1 MAFFERE
8 FIEIKR
14 DNYKMNIIGTL
25 TGSVEEEDV
34 RQYITAFV
42 KKEKRAIVGNVVLMI
57 IVWLLAMIYPI
68 GEFVFSNNPNPHLGP
83 GGIAITV
90 IFSLIALYCTV
101 ISVKAVS
108 SSKKLI
114 AKADLDSPE
123 QIIADAPDAVIW
135 KMKKQWEMCYS
146 HDLVPLESAVKG
158 RPLFL
163 EDGPLME
170 NRAFVMRRMSAAQ
183 RSLREREEI
192 RLVEYAAALM
202 KSRTSSNGPLTVY
215 LDIDKLG
222 GGVYGLSAGRA
233 VAGAVPA
240 AMLEGMRV
248 SSGDSRLAA
257 GQALG
262 RALPASEMEGIAVFS
277 GDSAATLNGSAN
289 EYAVA
294 FSGNS
299 AKLDRIEALLRDDK
313 TIAGLL
319 SGSGIR
325 RGETQEPLV
334 ADGTVQNG
342 ELTAPAG
349 HSPSFCA
356 VGFNKTWKG

>member
-14 DNYKMNIIGTL
+14 DNYKMNIVGTL
-25 TGSVEEEDV
+25 AGSVEEEDV

-83 GGIAITV
+83 GGIAITA

-114 AKADLDSPE
+114 AKADPDSPE

-215 LDIDKLG
+215 LDIDKLDS
-222 GGVYGLSAGRA
+222 GVYG
-233 VAGAVPA
+233 
-240 AMLEGMRV
+240 
-248 SSGDSRLAA
+248 LAA

-262 RALPASEMEGIAVFS
+262 VALPAFELDGIAVFS

-294 FSGNS
+294 FSGCCS
-299 AKLDRIEALLRDDK
+299 KIYRIESLLRDDK

-319 SGSGIR
+319 SGRGIR

-349 HSPSFCA
+349 RSPSFCA
-356 VGFNKTWKG
+356 VGFNKAWKG

>member
-14 DNYKMNIIGTL
+14 DNYKMNIVGTL

-114 AKADLDSPE
+114 AKADPDSPE

-158 RPLFL
+158 QPLFL

-202 KSRTSSNGPLTVY
+202 KSRASLNGPLTVY
-215 LDIDKLG
+215 LDIDKLDS
-222 GGVYGLSAGRA
+222 GVYG
-233 VAGAVPA
+233 
-240 AMLEGMRV
+240 
-248 SSGDSRLAA
+248 LAA

-277 GDSAATLNGSAN
+277 GDSAATLKGSAN

-313 TIAGLL
+313 TITGFL

-349 HSPSFCA
+349 RSPSFCA
-356 VGFNKTWKG
+356 VGFSKAWKG

>member
-14 DNYKMNIIGTL
+14 DNYKMNIVGTL

-114 AKADLDSPE
+114 AKADPDSPE

-202 KSRTSSNGPLTVY
+202 KSRASLNGPLTVY
-215 LDIDKLG
+215 LDIDKLDS
-222 GGVYGLSAGRA
+222 GVYG
-233 VAGAVPA
+233 
-240 AMLEGMRV
+240 
-248 SSGDSRLAA
+248 LAA

-319 SGSGIR
+319 SGRGIR

-349 HSPSFCA
+349 RSPSFCA
-356 VGFNKTWKG
+356 VGFNKAWKG

>member
-14 DNYKMNIIGTL
+14 DNYKMNIVGTL

-114 AKADLDSPE
+114 AKADPDSPE
-123 QIIADAPDAVIW
+123 QIAANAPDAIIW

-158 RPLFL
+158 QPVFL
-163 EDGPLME
+163 EDGPLYM
-170 NRAFVMRRMSAAQ
+170 NRAFAMKRMNATEQSMRQ
-183 RSLREREEI
+183 REEVL
-192 RLVEYAAALM
+192 LVEYAAALM
-202 KSRTSSNGPLTVY
+202 KTRAASNGLLTVY

-222 GGVYGLSAGRA
+222 SSVYGH
-233 VAGAVPA
+233 
-240 AMLEGMRV
+240 
-248 SSGDSRLAA
+248 AA

-262 RALPASEMEGIAVFS
+262 RVLPPFELENIAVFS

-289 EYAVA
+289 EYVIG
-294 FSGNS
+294 FSGDGS
-299 AKLDRIEALLRDDK
+299 KLDRIEAILREDK
-313 TIAGLL
+313 TLEGLL
-319 SGSGIR
+319 SDSGICR
-325 RGETQEPLV
+325 RETGEPLA
-334 ADGTVQNG
+334 ADGTVRNG
-342 ELTAPAG
+342 ELVPPTG
-349 HSPSFCA
+349 RSLSFCA
-356 VGFNKTWKG
+356 AGFNDTWKENNL